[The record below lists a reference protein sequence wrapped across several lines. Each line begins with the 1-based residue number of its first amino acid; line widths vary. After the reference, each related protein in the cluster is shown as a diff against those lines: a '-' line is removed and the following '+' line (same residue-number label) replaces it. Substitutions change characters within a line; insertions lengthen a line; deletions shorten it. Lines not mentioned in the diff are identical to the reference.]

1 MNCHDAFQE
10 KAGPF
15 IDLARE
21 GRNEW
26 WRWLLGLGVVL
37 VAWIGSGMVLGVLLV
52 VWSLVDNNPDTYIDA
67 GSGVLKGM
75 DPIVT
80 YIAYNSGHVALVVVL
95 FLVVRFIHGRPFLSL
110 VTAESR
116 IDWRRLAGSL
126 ALWFGL
132 TAVITLAEY
141 LLHPSTY
148 RLTFNPVRFLIFLP
162 IALIL
167 TPLQTS
173 GEELFFRGY
182 LMQGLGL
189 HTRNSVVL
197 IVAIGVLF
205 MLPHL
210 LNPEVA
216 AGFLPMAL
224 YYFSVGAFLAW
235 ITLRSNGLEYAL
247 GIHAGASLFSVL
259 IANYDKSVMPSESIF
274 YCSVL
279 DPWTGLISF
288 LVVAAVFSFVML
300 GLWTRQVP
308 ADARICGE
316 QS

>member
-1 MNCHDAFQE
+1 MNCSDTVQE
-10 KAGPF
+10 KAAPF
-15 IDLARE
+15 IGLARE

-26 WRWLLGLGVVL
+26 WRWLLGIGVVL
-37 VAWIGSGMVLGVLLV
+37 IAWIGSGLVLGVLLV
-52 VWSLVDNNPDTYIDA
+52 VWSLVDGNSDTYIDA
-67 GSGVLKGM
+67 GSGLIKGM

-80 YIAYNSGHVALVVVL
+80 YIAFNAGHVVLVVAL
-95 FLVVRFIHGRPFLSL
+95 FLVVPFIHGRKFLSL
-110 VTAESR
+110 ITPERRFNWS
-116 IDWRRLAGSL
+116 RLAVSL

-132 TAVITLAEY
+132 TAVITLVDY

-148 RLTFNPVRFLIFLP
+148 RVTFNPVRFLIFLP

-189 HTRNSVVL
+189 HTRNRVVL
-197 IVAIGVLF
+197 VVAVGVLF

-210 LNPEVA
+210 LNPEMA

-235 ITLRSNGLEYAL
+235 VTVRSNSLEYAL
-247 GIHAGASLFSVL
+247 GIHAGASLFSIL

-279 DPWTGLISF
+279 DPWNALICF
-288 LVVAAVFSFVML
+288 LIVSAVFSLVML
-300 GLWTRQVP
+300 GPWTRQAP
-308 ADARICGE
+308 SDPRTCGD